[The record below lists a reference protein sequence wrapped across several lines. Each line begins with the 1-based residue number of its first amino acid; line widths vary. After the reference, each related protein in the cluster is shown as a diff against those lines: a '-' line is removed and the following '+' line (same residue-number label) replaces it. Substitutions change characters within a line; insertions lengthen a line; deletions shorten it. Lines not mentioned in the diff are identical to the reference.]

1 MTGGKS
7 VGKVR
12 YSIVAMLFVA
22 TMLNYA
28 DRATLS
34 ITAPLLAKDLRISP
48 FQLGLVFSAFGW
60 AYVIGQIPGGWL
72 LDRFGSKRVYMIS
85 IAAWSLLTAL
95 QGGVALLAGG
105 AAIGALFALRFLVGL
120 AEAPALPGN
129 ARIVAAWFPSSER
142 GTASAI
148 FNSAQYFATVLFA
161 PIMGYIA
168 HTFGW
173 SHVFIFMGGLGL
185 AVAALW
191 AVAVHA
197 PDAHPRLAA
206 AELEHIITG
215 GGMTDLD
222 RKADAPPSGHE
233 AKRPR
238 IGILLQSRSIWG
250 LYLGQFCINTLTY
263 FFISW
268 FPVYLVQERGMSVL
282 NAGLAASAPAVCG
295 FLGGLLGGMW
305 SDWLL
310 RRGRSLTF
318 SRKTPIVT
326 GMLISTSL
334 VLCNL
339 VDQPWAVLLFMSAAF
354 FGKGIGALGWAVLS
368 DIAPRE
374 IAGLSGGIFNMFG
387 NLSSILSP
395 IVIGAMVQ
403 QTGSFR
409 IALVFVAANAVI
421 AAASFLFLVGKIERI
436 ELPKNDERLTTALR

>member
-22 TMLNYA
+22 TMLNSA

-173 SHVFIFMGGLGL
+173 SHVFIFMGGLGPTEDDL
-185 AVAALW
+185 TRECVAAALGRELHRDPQIITELYTRFAAW
-191 AVAVHA
+191 RRKMPENNEKQADVIEGGVILPNALGSA
-197 PDAHPRLAA
+197 PGGESGSISAA
-206 AELEHIITG
+206 AATL
-215 GGMTDLD
+215 
-222 RKADAPPSGHE
+222 
-233 AKRPR
+233 
-238 IGILLQSRSIWG
+238 
-250 LYLGQFCINTLTY
+250 NT
-263 FFISW
+263 
-268 FPVYLVQERGMSVL
+268 
-282 NAGLAASAPAVCG
+282 
-295 FLGGLLGGMW
+295 
-305 SDWLL
+305 
-310 RRGRSLTF
+310 
-318 SRKTPIVT
+318 
-326 GMLISTSL
+326 
-334 VLCNL
+334 
-339 VDQPWAVLLFMSAAF
+339 
-354 FGKGIGALGWAVLS
+354 ALG
-368 DIAPRE
+368 
-374 IAGLSGGIFNMFG
+374 
-387 NLSSILSP
+387 
-395 IVIGAMVQ
+395 
-403 QTGSFR
+403 
-409 IALVFVAANAVI
+409 
-421 AAASFLFLVGKIERI
+421 
-436 ELPKNDERLTTALR
+436 